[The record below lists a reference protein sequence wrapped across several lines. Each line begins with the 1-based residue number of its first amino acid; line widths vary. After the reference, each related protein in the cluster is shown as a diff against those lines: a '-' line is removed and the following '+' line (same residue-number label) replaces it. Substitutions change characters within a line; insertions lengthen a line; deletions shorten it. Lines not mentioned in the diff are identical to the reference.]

1 MWLHGSIGAQIGT
14 LIIAT
19 SIVQLANGFFATF
32 FSLRVAIEDFD
43 VTMASLVLSSYF
55 AGFTAGAFSCSR
67 IIDRCGH
74 IRAYAAFAGMVVAA
88 TAAMPLV
95 VAPAPWLVLR
105 AIIGFGCAGLFVATE
120 SWLNAKAP
128 PSKRGRVFSFY
139 MVGTFVALGLGQLL
153 IGRTQ
158 IETAAPFNIIIA
170 LFAVALV
177 LVTTTRAEQ
186 PQAAS
191 VPFLPYGQLTRAAP
205 VAVAGAALSGL
216 ISGAF
221 YALVPAWML
230 GEGIETATIGV
241 IMLAAVIGGLVF
253 QVPVGHLSD
262 RFDRRLVL
270 IFLGLGLA
278 GSAFAIVHLP
288 HTLSMI
294 LPFAALFGGLMSTL
308 YPVCVAHAHD
318 RMPADRVVA
327 VSSRLILLSG
337 FGSVLG
343 PLIGMNLMRR
353 FEIDGLFYLMAA
365 AALLLSVIAA
375 ARSMISASPAH
386 LERTFDIL
394 APQAA
399 PLAHDPGGPSQ
410 TATARDAAAV

>member
-1 MWLHGSIGAQIGT
+1 MGSIGAQIGA

-19 SIVQLANGFFATF
+19 SIVQLANGFFGTF
-32 FSLRVAIEDFD
+32 FSLRVAVEDFD
-43 VTMASLVLSSYF
+43 AAMAGLVLSSYF
-55 AGFTAGAFSCSR
+55 AGFTAGAFYCGR
-67 IIDRCGH
+67 IIERCGH
-74 IRAYAAFAGMVVAA
+74 IRAYAAFAGMAVAA

-95 VAPAPWLVLR
+95 VAPVPWLILR

-128 PSKRGRVFSFY
+128 PSERGRVFSFY

-153 IGRTQ
+153 IGRIQ
-158 IETAAPFNIIIA
+158 IETAAPFNVIIA

-186 PQAAS
+186 PQPAAA
-191 VPFLPYGQLTRAAP
+191 PFLPYGQLTRAAP

-216 ISGAF
+216 ITGAF

-230 GEGIETATIGV
+230 GEGIENATIGV
-241 IMLAAVIGGLVF
+241 LMLAAVIGGLAF

-288 HTLSMI
+288 HTLSVI
-294 LPFAALFGGLMSTL
+294 LPLAALFGGLMSTL

-365 AALLLSVIAA
+365 AAILLAVIAA
-375 ARSMISASPAH
+375 ARSMISASPVH

-394 APQAA
+394 TPQAA
-399 PLAHDPGGPSQ
+399 PLAHDPVGPSQ
-410 TATARDAAAV
+410 AATPKDATAV